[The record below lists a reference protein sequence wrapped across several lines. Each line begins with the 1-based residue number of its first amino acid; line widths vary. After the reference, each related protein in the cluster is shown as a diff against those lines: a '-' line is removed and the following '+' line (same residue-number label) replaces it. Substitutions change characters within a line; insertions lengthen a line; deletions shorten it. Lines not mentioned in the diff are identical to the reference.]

1 MTLSRD
7 NGGMVNAHRPDE
19 FPTTRLEDFP
29 RTVRLALARQA
40 RAANALR
47 VYRRRGW
54 NQQAARA
61 EFERAKVA
69 VSVALDEMERDEQNP
84 RLF

>member
-1 MTLSRD
+1 MSK
-7 NGGMVNAHRPDE
+7 AHRPDE

-29 RTVRLALARQA
+29 APVRQALARQA

-69 VSVALDEMERDEQNP
+69 VSLALDEMEHAEQNP
-84 RLF
+84 GLF

>member
-1 MTLSRD
+1 
-7 NGGMVNAHRPDE
+7 MVNAHRPDE
-19 FPTTRLEDFP
+19 FPPTSLEGFP
-29 RTVRLALARQA
+29 LPVRQALARQA

-61 EFERAKVA
+61 EFERAKRA
-69 VSVALDEMERDEQNP
+69 VSVALDEMEHDEQNP
-84 RLF
+84 GLF

>member
-1 MTLSRD
+1 MSNPKGTD
-7 NGGMVNAHRPDE
+7 P
-19 FPTTRLEDFP
+19 FPINEYDDFP
-29 RTVRLALARQA
+29 LPLRRALARQG

-54 NQQAARA
+54 NQQAARH
-61 EFERAKVA
+61 EWERARGEVERLLEQLE
-69 VSVALDEMERDEQNP
+69 LDELNP